1 MKTGAARIQEAI
13 PVYPKTSG
21 LHRRPYQRGESTGLM
36 ISDSKTAIEKALSAI
51 ELHRERLTEYV
62 RLNPLFRETLE
73 PIKLDDGPL
82 VARLM
87 AEHSAAAGV
96 GPMAAVAGV
105 LADLAI
111 REMVEHGARVAVV
124 ENGGEAAV
132 VSEDPVD
139 VALQAGDEPLSRRIG
154 FRLERFPMGVATS
167 SGRFSH
173 ALSFGEAEAVTV
185 FADNAGLAD
194 AAATA
199 VGNVVKGDDE
209 ESAARRG
216 VETGLSIEGVQGVFV
231 VYKGTVGVG
240 GRVPKIIGVDPFDSD
255 GLSVSLGG
263 L

>member
-1 MKTGAARIQEAI
+1 M
-13 PVYPKTSG
+13 YPRSAG
-21 LHRRPYQRGESTGLM
+21 LHRKPYQRGESAGL
-36 ISDSKTAIEKALSAI
+36 IVSDSETAIGKALSAI

-62 RLNPLFRETLE
+62 LLNPFFEEALE
-73 PIKLDDGPL
+73 PVVLDDGPL

-132 VSEDPVD
+132 VSDGPVD

-154 FRLERFPMGVATS
+154 FRLERFPLGVATS

-185 FADNAGLAD
+185 FAGNAGLAD

-199 VGNVVKGDDE
+199 VGNVVKGADE
-209 ESAARRG
+209 ESAARLG
-216 VETGLSIEGVQGVFV
+216 VETGLSIVGVQGVFV

-240 GRVPKIIGVDPFDSD
+240 GRIPKIIGVDPLDSD

-263 L
+263 V